1 MHFLEPK
8 GMLGTITSHTGFF
21 LVSLQK
27 WREAVLLQ
35 EARLI
40 VYTNLGVRCPGCGH
54 GPRLWHIAWK
64 R

>member
-1 MHFLEPK
+1 
-8 GMLGTITSHTGFF
+8 MLGTITSHTGFF

-40 VYTNLGVRCPGCGH
+40 VYTNLGYGVLDAAMVETVAYCLEAVR
-54 GPRLWHIAWK
+54 RADTA
-64 R
+64 